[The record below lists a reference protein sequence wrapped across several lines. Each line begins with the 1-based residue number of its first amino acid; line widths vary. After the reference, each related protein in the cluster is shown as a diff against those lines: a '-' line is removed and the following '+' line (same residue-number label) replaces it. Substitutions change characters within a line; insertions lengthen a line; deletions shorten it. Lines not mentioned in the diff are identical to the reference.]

1 MISSILTF
9 RTLSIH
15 VSDSQAVK
23 PATAPQKGA
32 HKDLAELDWHIL
44 PKDEVLQRLNV
55 NPEMGLDVAMAKKRL
70 AQNGPNEVKP
80 HKQNMFLKIAGWLF
94 GGFGTILFIAAI
106 LVFIAW

>member
-1 MISSILTF
+1 
-9 RTLSIH
+9 
-15 VSDSQAVK
+15 
-23 PATAPQKGA
+23 
-32 HKDLAELDWHIL
+32 
-44 PKDEVLQRLNV
+44 
-55 NPEMGLDVAMAKKRL
+55 MGLDVAMAKKRL